1 MQAWLTPFI
10 QDAVAVAPTSIHV
23 IDARDM
29 RMIAKKQGSIKGDAF
44 WRASHKLPEIR
55 KVVERNRKKQENF
68 IVTLGKAYTA
78 GHYPQKQSKRMKF
91 MMPGA

>member
-1 MQAWLTPFI
+1 VQAWLTPFI

-55 KVVERNRKKQENF
+55 KVVERDRKKKNKK
-68 IVTLGKAYTA
+68 T
-78 GHYPQKQSKRMKF
+78 SS
-91 MMPGA
+91 

>member
-1 MQAWLTPFI
+1 VQAWLTPFI

-55 KVVERNRKKQENF
+55 KVVERDRKKKKQENF
-68 IVTLGKAYTA
+68 IMTLGKE
-78 GHYPQKQSKRMKF
+78 PKRMKF
-91 MMPGA
+91 VMAGA